1 MSSPPLGTS
10 SAHHHSRRWPL
21 VAGAGGAVALLIVL
35 VFAFL
40 DPFGGSSE
48 EPPVRYVEGV
58 VGTSSKVNPLFV
70 YQNDVDRDIAA
81 LVFSGLTRLS
91 GDGSPAPALAESWD
105 ISSDGRTYTFHLR
118 SGVAWH
124 TGIEFTADDVV
135 FTYSMLGDP
144 LLQGDPDQAGL
155 WQSIDCTAADR
166 RTVTCE
172 LPEPFAPFLSY
183 ATAGILPRHILEAVT
198 APNMLDD
205 PFNLAPVG
213 TGPYRLTLMD
223 GAHALL
229 VANET
234 YYLGKPKIEE
244 IEIRFFPTVASAAA
258 GIVRAEI
265 DGLLVDLTINPEDF
279 LTLSDVEGLEEYALS
294 RSAYTSLYLNNRET
308 PLNDSFVREAI
319 ARAIDFDGIISELLA
334 GRGLRAETPIAPG
347 TWAYSDVNEWN
358 LDLGLARNLLD
369 AGGWELSPGETV
381 RHRNNVELRFSLMT
395 DQDPLRGAIAD
406 AIAAQLAEVGVE
418 AVVVRE
424 ASNSLVTDFLIPR
437 EYQAAI
443 FGWDPGADPDPYPA
457 WHSSQAIGDGR
468 NLAAYTSD
476 EADAIMEAARQ
487 TAAMDARR
495 DLYAQFQELFVQ
507 DVPSVPL
514 YYPVYTYFVSSRVD
528 GIQPGVLFTLASRF
542 TGVQDWTASNVPDLG
557 S

>member
-1 MSSPPLGTS
+1 MP
-10 SAHHHSRRWPL
+10 R
-21 VAGAGGAVALLIVL
+21 
-35 VFAFL
+35 
-40 DPFGGSSE
+40 GGS
-48 EPPVRYVEGV
+48 
-58 VGTSSKVNPLFV
+58 T
-70 YQNDVDRDIAA
+70 A
-81 LVFSGLTRLS
+81 TRS
-91 GDGSPAPALAESWD
+91 
-105 ISSDGRTYTFHLR
+105 
-118 SGVAWH
+118 
-124 TGIEFTADDVV
+124 
-135 FTYSMLGDP
+135 
-144 LLQGDPDQAGL
+144 
-155 WQSIDCTAADR
+155 
-166 RTVTCE
+166 
-172 LPEPFAPFLSY
+172 FLSY

-279 LTLSDVEGLEEYALS
+279 LTLSDVEGVEEYALS

-347 TWAYSDVNEWN
+347 TWAYFDVNEWN

>member
-1 MSSPPLGTS
+1 MNSPPQGTP
-10 SAHHHSRRWPL
+10 SAHHGHRWL
-21 VAGAGGAVALLIVL
+21 VAGAVGAVALLVVL

-40 DPFGGSSE
+40 DPFGGSGE
-48 EPPVRYVEGV
+48 KAPVRYVEGV
-58 VGTSSKVNPLFV
+58 VGSNSKVNPLFV

-91 GDGSPAPALAESWD
+91 ADGTPEPALAESWD
-105 ISSDGRTYTFHLR
+105 VSSDGITYTFHLR
-118 SGVAWH
+118 PGVTWH

-135 FTYSMLGDP
+135 FTYNMLGDP
-144 LLQGDPDQAGL
+144 LLQGDPDQAQL
-155 WQSIDCTAADR
+155 WQSIDCTAGDP
-166 RTVTCE
+166 RTVTCQ

-183 ATAGILPRHILEAVT
+183 ASTGILPRHILGAVT
-198 APNMLDD
+198 AANMLDD

-213 TGPYRLTLMD
+213 TGPYRLTRMD
-223 GAHALL
+223 GLHALL
-229 VANET
+229 VANED
-234 YYLGKPKIEE
+234 YYLGAPPIEE
-244 IEIRFFPTVASAAA
+244 IELRYFPTVSSAAA

-265 DGLLVDLTINPEDF
+265 DGLLVDLTINPQDF
-279 LTLSDVEGLEEYALS
+279 VTLGEVEGVEGYMFS

-308 PLNDSFVREAI
+308 PLNDHFVREAI
-319 ARAIDFDGIISELLA
+319 AHTVDVEAIIAELLG
-334 GRGLRAETPIAPG
+334 GRGLQANTPIAPG
-347 TWAYSDVNEWN
+347 TWAHSAVNAPE
-358 LDLGLARNLLD
+358 LELGLARNLLD
-369 AGGWELSPGETV
+369 AGGWELPPGETV
-381 RHRNNVELRFSLMT
+381 RRRNNVELRFSLMT

-406 AIAAQLAEVGVE
+406 AISESLLQVGIE

-487 TAAMDARR
+487 TTAQDDRR

-514 YYPVYTYFVSSRVD
+514 YFPVYTYFVSSEVTNVE
-528 GIQPGVLFTLASRF
+528 PGVLFTLASRLAN
-542 TGVQDWTASNVPDLG
+542 VHEWTASLTADPGD
-557 S
+557 